1 MEVEGGMKIP
11 GRNMITVMSVL
22 TKLRPLINC
31 SLEGMPF
38 LINCYETR
46 MKLA

>member
-1 MEVEGGMKIP
+1 MKIP
-11 GRNMITVMSVL
+11 GINMITVMSVL
-22 TKLRPLINC
+22 TKLGSLINY